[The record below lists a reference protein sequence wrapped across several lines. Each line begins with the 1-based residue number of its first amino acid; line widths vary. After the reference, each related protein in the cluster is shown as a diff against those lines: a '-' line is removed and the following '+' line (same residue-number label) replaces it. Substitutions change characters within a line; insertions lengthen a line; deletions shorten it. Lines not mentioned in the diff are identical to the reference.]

1 LFRENVRRTG
11 REDSQFLFSS
21 AYASVTG
28 NRFACQEKSSGTSRK
43 PYRSLRLKSN
53 EARLNLAVDMSST
66 VMALAIESI
75 RDHHPGISR
84 AKLLEL
90 ARRRFRSRTS
100 SQQHVEDIRAILA
113 NTRVNKRKILDQAR
127 REGTIMIL
135 REIFQPAQTQRKGNR
150 AVRLT
155 TNSVKRLKTGERELK
170 KRKHKVS
177 SSREDIY
184 RILS

>member
-1 LFRENVRRTG
+1 MFRENVRRTR

-28 NRFACQEKSSGTSRK
+28 DRFACLENPRRSRK

-135 REIFQPAQTQRKGNR
+135 REIFQPAQTQRKGDR